1 MGCPCGRGGA
11 SPGRIACPRA
21 RPTPDWSAPHVPGQL
36 LVKLA
41 DFSSARAEQFSA
53 ASGLTVRRAI
63 PQLGLVVVETAGNA
77 AALTQA
83 ESGAALAATA
93 ATLSAVAG
101 VEWAEP
107 NYTIAL
113 DAVPN
118 DPRYASYQSTFLG
131 THLEMPAA
139 WDFTMGHPDVVVAIL
154 DTGVDIQHE
163 DLVGGIWTNPLETPN
178 NGIDDDGNGFVDDVH
193 GWNFAQGS
201 NSVAD
206 DHGHGTHVA
215 GTAAARI
222 NNDEGVAG
230 MAGGATIMPVKVF
243 PPPPNVIGT
252 YEDLIMGIIYATDN
266 GAHVINMSLGATS
279 YSRGEEA
286 AVDYA
291 WAHGVVVV
299 AAAGNNGANVYH
311 YPAAHPNAMAVAATD
326 SSDQR
331 AYFSNWGDFVDVA
344 APGNWVYSTMR
355 GNYYG
360 SMSGT
365 SMASPHVAG
374 LAALIFSLN
383 PQLTNAQVRAI
394 IEQNTDDRGSPG
406 WDPYFGHGRI
416 NGRKALA
423 AVPVPPQ
430 PSPSPTPHPP
440 LAEWPAGCQDLIT
453 DGDFEAGLENW
464 QADAAWAI
472 DTTRAY
478 SGTYAAHFAGGPNA
492 AGMLTRTLGLT
503 QVTQLAANAALMD
516 ATLWF
521 AYRIENQDGGM
532 GSTPQMPF
540 DDWLLAE
547 FRTAD
552 GKLISSLLRTGNS
565 ADTAS
570 DGLPWDRYLYRL
582 QSADLGPLNAFG
594 TVNLVFTAFN
604 DADNQPTS
612 FWIDAVRFCATGPR
626 QRYFFPLFLHAA
638 TAP

>member
-1 MGCPCGRGGA
+1 
-11 SPGRIACPRA
+11 
-21 RPTPDWSAPHVPGQL
+21 
-36 LVKLA
+36 
-41 DFSSARAEQFSA
+41 
-53 ASGLTVRRAI
+53 
-63 PQLGLVVVETAGNA
+63 
-77 AALTQA
+77 
-83 ESGAALAATA
+83 
-93 ATLSAVAG
+93 
-101 VEWAEP
+101 
-107 NYTIAL
+107 
-113 DAVPN
+113 
-118 DPRYASYQSTFLG
+118 
-131 THLEMPAA
+131 MPAA
-139 WDFTMGHPDVVVAIL
+139 WDLTMGHPSVVVAIL

-163 DLVGGIWTNPLETPN
+163 DLVGGIWTNPREIPGN
-178 NGIDDDGNGFVDDVH
+178 SIDDDGNGFVDDIH

-215 GTAAARI
+215 GTAAART
-222 NNDEGVAG
+222 NNAIGIAG

-266 GAHVINMSLGATS
+266 GARVINMSLGATS

-299 AAAGNNGANVYH
+299 AAAGNQGSNVYH

-326 SSDQR
+326 ASDQR

-355 GNYYG
+355 GNNYG
-360 SMSGT
+360 AMSGT

-374 LAALIFSLN
+374 LAALLFSLN
-383 PQLTNAQVRAI
+383 PQLTNAQVREI
-394 IEQNTDDRGSPG
+394 IEQNADDRGAAG
-406 WDPYFGHGRI
+406 WDPNFGHGRI
-416 NGRKALA
+416 NGRRALA
-423 AVPVPPQ
+423 AVQPPPQ

-440 LAEWPAGCQDLIT
+440 LVEWPAGCQDLIA
-453 DGDFEAGLENW
+453 DGDFEADLGNW
-464 QADAAWAI
+464 QADGAWTI

-478 SGTYAAHFAGGPNA
+478 SGSRAAHFAGGPNA
-492 AGMLTRTLGLT
+492 AGMLTRTLALSQT
-503 QVTQLAANAALMD
+503 IQLAAGPAPTE

-521 AYRIENQDGGM
+521 AYRIENADGGM

-565 ADTAS
+565 ADTAN

-582 QSADLGPLNAFG
+582 QPADLGPLNAFG
-594 TVNLVFTAFN
+594 TVNLVFTAAN
-604 DADNQPTS
+604 DADIQPTS

-626 QRYFFPLFLHAA
+626 QRHFFPLLLHAA
-638 TAP
+638 PAP